1 MLRNKFIKNIPF
13 VSILVIIYC
22 IFLIPLPFY
31 IEKDGGIIPTKDR
44 IKIENGIESSGNLY
58 MSYVSEIKATIPNYI
73 ISLFNKN
80 WDIINKDDVV
90 SNNESEEEAEFR
102 SKMLLNES
110 ITNSII
116 ASYSLTGNKIDIL
129 KEDCYIT
136 YVDAKANTDLKIHD
150 KILKINNMDI
160 TNKSDIANIVKE
172 INKNDI
178 LTLEVENN
186 GKFYTRRA
194 TLTDFDGTLAIG
206 IIVTTDRTLN
216 TNPSYS
222 INFKKSESGSSGG
235 LMLALEIYNNL
246 TKTDITKNRKIAGTG
261 TIDENGIVGSIG
273 GVKYKLI
280 GAYNE
285 GVDIFIVPN
294 GENYDEAI
302 NVAKEEKINIK
313 IIGVSTLKDAIEK
326 LKEG

>member
-31 IEKDGGIIPTKDR
+31 IEKDGGIISTKDR

-150 KILKINNMDI
+150 KILKINNIDI
-160 TNKSDIANIVKE
+160 TNKNDIANIVKE

-206 IIVTTDRTLN
+206 IIITTDRTLS